1 MLYLNNYTLYN
12 EKINWRNVIIYS
24 VLFFSLGKELH
35 SKRNDLTL
43 VNNLYNEINSKKSIP
58 SSEESEFLEKI
69 RQELIVEI
77 SNSSRWN
84 KFGKDS
90 IIDSIRTIKFRIVDY
105 NSYLSNV
112 SYNSIACFIDIK
124 RIKNNTSFFIKYF
137 TNDPKE
143 DNMIVIRKDALY
155 KEDFKNI
162 LIHELYHYF
171 DKLLIDNIGD
181 YSQHIDE
188 HIKNKKYASNK
199 YSILVRNSILNNYKK
214 SDIDS
219 FTLIDVNG
227 NRVNI
232 YNIASNIVDSYLDNY
247 NYYTSNDEIFARWW
261 SLKSDMI
268 SLGII
273 SNFDKKVELK
283 DIRLYLT
290 KCSDSNAST
299 CYDIMMFLDWEKLDE
314 FQEII

>member
-1 MLYLNNYTLYN
+1 MLYLNNYSLYN
-12 EKINWRNVIIYS
+12 ENINWRNIIIYS
-24 VLFFSLGKELH
+24 VLFFSLGKELR

-43 VNNLYNEINSKKSIP
+43 INNLYNEINSKKSIP
-58 SSEESEFLEKI
+58 STEESEFLEKV
-69 RQELIVEI
+69 RQDLIVEI
-77 SNSSRWN
+77 SNSSKWD

-124 RIKNNTSFFIKYF
+124 GIKNNTSFFIKYF

-181 YSQHIDE
+181 YSLYVDE
-188 HIKNKKYASNK
+188 HTKDEKYASNK
-199 YSILVRNSILNNYKK
+199 YSILVRNSILDNYKK

-219 FTLIDVNG
+219 FVLIDVNG
-227 NRVNI
+227 NKVNI
-232 YNIASNIVDSYLDNY
+232 YNIASSTIDGYLSNY
-247 NYYTSNDEIFARWW
+247 NYYTDNDEIFARWW

-283 DIRLYLT
+283 DIQLYLT
-290 KCSDSNAST
+290 KCSKSNAST